1 MGVIML
7 DGSSA
12 FISSED
18 FKFFA
23 GGNAQAVMSK
33 VAATRAQKVARFM
46 VSVLM

>member
-7 DGSSA
+7 AGSSA
-12 FISSED
+12 L
-18 FKFFA
+18 A
-23 GGNAQAVMSK
+23 GTAVLKEGGKAQAVVSK